1 VTLATRMSLFDR
13 RTVRVLFTVLLF
25 AGVLAF
31 LWLARK
37 PLLIFVFSMLFAYLL
52 EPLIRWVQ
60 PRVRNSRGLAIL
72 TVYVVG
78 LVLLTTVGLLVGPR
92 IVDEG
97 RKLAHATPGLYERV
111 TSGNIAWQF
120 GNRWG
125 WSRETT
131 ERVQQFLA
139 EHREWVGQS
148 VNYLAGRATE
158 VAANIGWIAL
168 MPILAVFF
176 LKDKSRFSTAA
187 QSLLEDYRERNL
199 LRNVIAEM
207 DEMLAHFI
215 RAQLYLAGISG
226 VMYTVVLGPA
236 LRVPYGFVL
245 GAIGGLLEFIPVV
258 GPLVAALIILGVAIT
273 ANYSHVLLVLLFLGS
288 WRVVQD
294 YVISPRILGG
304 RIELHP
310 LAAVFGVLVGGEI
323 AGVVGV
329 YLAIPVIATVRILW
343 RGWHRYRLVTPTPV
357 RDRGAA

>member
-1 VTLATRMSLFDR
+1 MSLFDR
-13 RTVRVLFTVLLF
+13 RTVRVLLTILLF

-72 TVYVVG
+72 TVYVIG
-78 LVLLTTVGLLVGPR
+78 AVLLTTVGLLVGPR

-97 RKLAHATPGLYERV
+97 RKLAHAIPGLYERV

-131 ERVQQFLA
+131 ERVQQFVA

-148 VNYLAGRATE
+148 VNSLAGRATE

-199 LRNVIAEM
+199 LRNVFAEM

-226 VMYTVVLGPA
+226 IMYTVVLGPA

-294 YVISPRILGG
+294 YVVSPRILGG
-304 RIELHP
+304 RVRAPSTGRNLWGIGRRGNSRSSWSLPGHSGDGHGPHP
-310 LAAVFGVLVGGEI
+310 LARMASLPIGHSHS
-323 AGVVGV
+323 
-329 YLAIPVIATVRILW
+329 RS
-343 RGWHRYRLVTPTPV
+343 
-357 RDRGAA
+357 